1 MDNPLKKDIEA
12 MSDREVQNQILM
24 YQVKNNDK
32 LSNISKILTFFL
44 VLFFLGLGVFMSGIA
59 SLYKWVLLWVADSLT
74 SPNV

>member
-44 VLFFLGLGVFMSGIA
+44 VLFFLGLCVFMSGIA
-59 SLYKWVLLWVADSLT
+59 SLYK
-74 SPNV
+74 

>member
-1 MDNPLKKDIEA
+1 MANPFKKDIEA

-59 SLYKWVLLWVADSLT
+59 SLYK
-74 SPNV
+74 